1 MKFNGVKWSI
11 AWLISACCVWSALAQ
26 TQRPAPTTSSQP
38 ATGAATGAA
47 SGAGNRAAGTAPSVL
62 MSSDG
67 DYQVAPSDVIEVV
80 VDDAPELSVK
90 YRINTKGMAP
100 MRYLGNTYIAGM
112 TCDEISK
119 MIADAL
125 RGRYLKDP
133 KVYVSVAQ
141 YNSRSFFIQGAV
153 RQPGV
158 FVIEGKPSLFKL
170 ITIAGGLQEN
180 HGSTAYIFR
189 ETKTNLEKLET
200 GQTGAPAVTDATGA
214 AAATGEKQEELSQ
227 AVANAKGTD
236 GAQAIE
242 GESEYELITANIGG
256 IMRGRLSTNFIV
268 QPSDVVYVPPG
279 DVFYVSGEVRAPG
292 QYPLRQGITIRQA
305 ISLAQGAPFK
315 AKLDKAVI
323 FREDP
328 VTNKFTEV
336 PIDIAAILAGKKD
349 DMPVYANDVI
359 FVPNSMLKSVSSVL
373 LTTLGTSAI
382 LRIPLGR

>member
-1 MKFNGVKWSI
+1 MRYKAVRIGVTFMVCAFFAVS
-11 AWLISACCVWSALAQ
+11 AWAQ
-26 TQRPAPTTSSQP
+26 TQPQRPAS
-38 ATGAATGAA
+38 GAATR
-47 SGAGNRAAGTAPSVL
+47 SGSDNGGSGVGRGTSSPAVV

-67 DYQVAPSDVIEVV
+67 DYQVAPSDVIEVI
-80 VDDAPELSVK
+80 VDDATELSVK
-90 YRINTKGMAP
+90 YRINSQGNIP
-100 MRYLGNTYIAGM
+100 LRYLGATYVAGK

-119 MIADAL
+119 MISDGL

-133 KVYVSVAQ
+133 KVYVSVAA

-158 FVIEGKPSLFKL
+158 YVIEGKPSLFKL

-189 ETKTNLEKLET
+189 EVKAKPEKIET
-200 GQTGAPAVTDATGA
+200 GEKGSLINGGGGA
-214 AAATGEKQEELSQ
+214 KQEELSQ

-236 GAQAIE
+236 GTEAIE
-242 GESEYELITANIGG
+242 GETDYDLVTANIGG
-256 IMRGRLSTNFIV
+256 IMRGRLSTNVII
-268 QPSDVVYVPPG
+268 QPSDVVYVPPA

-292 QYPLRQGITIRQA
+292 QFQLKQGITLRQA

-315 AKLDKAVI
+315 AKLDKGII

-328 VTNKFTEV
+328 ITGKFTEV
-336 PIDIAAILAGKKD
+336 QVDISAVLTGKKE
-349 DMPVYANDVI
+349 DMQILPNDVI
-359 FVPNSMLKSVSSVL
+359 YIPNSPFKSISAAML
-373 LTTLGTSAI
+373 TALGTSAA